1 MSATP
6 FCPILNRHCLGSAC
20 VRFVPEQ
27 TTNVD
32 GEAAVWRVGMFEPGG
47 FFRDSQMGFP
57 DTKATGRGWCADNLR
72 ALPFKDP
79 NPATEK

>member
-1 MSATP
+1 MPTTP
-6 FCPILNRHCLGSAC
+6 FCPMLNRYCLGSAC

-32 GEAAVWRVGMFEPGG
+32 GEAAVWVVGLTQPGG
-47 FFRDSQMGFP
+47 WILDQYDAPVAG
-57 DTKATGRGWCADNLR
+57 KNTGRGWCADNLR